1 MRISTSSPAALR
13 GNDAITRLDEVLDNE
28 AAGRIDDHRSRGNW
42 NCNIASGSS
51 MPIRAATMAAG
62 FRLPLLAVHERGQR
76 VDTVLGNDNHTTAV
90 TAIASV
96 GPSPR
101 NETLAP
107 KTEATV
113 ASVSCDYF
121 DLHAVDEHPGPSR
134 NGRSLYRE
142 LPLGYCHNVSIT
154 EKTVAPEASIDGNAN
169 RPCCQPVRQ
178 SPTRCIEHEPP
189 W

>member
-1 MRISTSSPAALR
+1 
-13 GNDAITRLDEVLDNE
+13 
-28 AAGRIDDHRSRGNW
+28 
-42 NCNIASGSS
+42 
-51 MPIRAATMAAG
+51 MAAG

-113 ASVSCDYF
+113 SSVSCDYF
-121 DLHAVDEHPGPSR
+121 DLHAVDKHPGPSR
-134 NGRSLYRE
+134 KERRLYPGLSLAC
-142 LPLGYCHNVSIT
+142 CHNVSIT
-154 EKTVAPEASIDGNAN
+154 EKLGGAGRD
-169 RPCCQPVRQ
+169 
-178 SPTRCIEHEPP
+178 IER
-189 W
+189 